1 MVKLNQKSCEWFP
14 LKTGWYRGYIFV
26 PVIVMTGTFMFIQIM
41 EAVVFRNTDFAALL
55 IAIVALVSPV
65 IVELLRNSHERK
77 ARELDNQHRE
87 RERKEDFEQR
97 DKERKEEYEN
107 RASELDKSKKDNY
120 IEKIEQNKRNNV
132 YEYIKEINK
141 FYEAITKNSVG
152 NQKPL
157 LSIKNSSSEIFN
169 KLIVD
174 FSFSE
179 RWKYQP
185 AFSSDN
191 TEFLKSCF
199 TEILELSGKFYIG
212 FLNVSDNIQSI
223 LQSFCDDREFDSQ
236 SDFLL
241 RYHLETLQALLP
253 IVFIDEVDDSISEKV
268 KKNITIIS
276 ERFNSNSSTRNTYIE
291 LQRQPDESVPNYFKR
306 IFNNKDSE
314 GIKKEIK
321 DKVKKELES
330 KGQFRRI
337 HTEISETGNKKN
349 YLELSVDGNTYFI
362 NKNCN
367 RDVAEQFVFDLVKEI
382 KEIEEQTHV

>member
-1 MVKLNQKSCEWFP
+1 M
-14 LKTGWYRGYIFV
+14 
-26 PVIVMTGTFMFIQIM
+26 
-41 EAVVFRNTDFAALL
+41 FRNTDFAALL

-65 IVELLRNSHERK
+65 LVEILRNHYERQAK
-77 ARELDNQHRE
+77 ELDSQQRE
-87 RERKEDFEQR
+87 RERKEDFKQR
-97 DKERKEEYEN
+97 DKERREEYEN
-107 RASELDKSKKDNY
+107 RVLELDKSKKDSY
-120 IEKIEQNKRNNV
+120 IEKIEHNKRNNV
-132 YEYIKEINK
+132 YEYIKEVNK
-141 FYEAITKNSVG
+141 FYEAITKNGVES
-152 NQKPL
+152 QKTL

-179 RWKYQP
+179 RWKYQQD
-185 AFSSDN
+185 FSNDN

-199 TEILELSGKFYIG
+199 TEILGLNEKFYIG

-253 IVFIDEVDDSISEKV
+253 IVFIDEVDDSISKKV
-268 KKNITIIS
+268 KENITIIS
-276 ERFNSNSSTRNTYIE
+276 DRFKINSSTRNTYVE
-291 LQRQPDESVPNYFKR
+291 LQRQPDESVPKYFKR

-314 GIKKEIK
+314 GIKKDIK
-321 DKVKKELES
+321 DKVKKEMET

-337 HTEISETGNKKN
+337 HTEISETGNKSN
-349 YLELSVDGNTYFI
+349 YIKISVDGDDYFI

-382 KEIEEQTHV
+382 EEKTHV